1 LRVRSISCEV
11 YPAKVQFPLRF
22 FSEKND
28 EVCAMTSVSTFSKV
42 MIGFVMGAV
51 VAGGVAV
58 AVTPDVPPTKVCVDN
73 RTKALYAATDGSCSK
88 TRTLMEIV
96 GNGVDVQTIASAV
109 APSVVS
115 IAVSSLTGSGTG
127 SGVVYRTSGTSSFII
142 TNNHVI
148 KDAVQT
154 GTIRVELNNG
164 DFETASIV
172 GRDATYDLAV
182 LKINRGNLK
191 AITIGN
197 SNKLIIGEPVV
208 AFGSPLGLSGTVTS
222 GIVSA
227 LNRPVTAGST
237 GAESFIDAIQTDA
250 AINPGNSGGPLVNA
264 NGALIGIN
272 SAIAA
277 LSSGTNGSIG
287 LGFSIPINQAKR
299 VVDEIIATGKST
311 RPFLGV
317 NFDTAYTGTG
327 ARIQRVVEGEAAAK
341 AGIPSGATIRE
352 IDGKKINDLITAIV
366 RIRAYTPGETVKIT
380 VDMPG
385 GGSKTFSVVLGKADS
400 Q

>member
-1 LRVRSISCEV
+1 M
-11 YPAKVQFPLRF
+11 Q
-22 FSEKND
+22 
-28 EVCAMTSVSTFSKV
+28 TVSTFSKL
-42 MIGFVMGAV
+42 MIGFVLGAV

-58 AVTPDVPPTKVCVDN
+58 AVTPDIPPTKVCVDS

-88 TRTLMEIV
+88 TRTLMTVV
-96 GNGVDVQTIASAV
+96 GNSVDVQTIAAKVS
-109 APSVVS
+109 PSVVS
-115 IAVSSLTGSGTG
+115 IAVSSVAGSGTG
-127 SGVVYRTSGTSSFII
+127 SGVIYKSDSNTSFII

-148 KDAVQT
+148 ETAAQT

-164 DFETASIV
+164 DLERAAIV
-172 GRDATYDLAV
+172 GRDSTYDIAV

-191 AITIGN
+191 AITVGN

-250 AINPGNSGGPLVNA
+250 AINPGNSGGPLVDTT
-264 NGALIGIN
+264 GALVGIN
-272 SAIAA
+272 SAIAT
-277 LSSGTNGSIG
+277 LGNGTTGSIG

-299 VVDEIIATGKST
+299 VVDEIIATGKSS
-311 RPFLGV
+311 RPFLGI
-317 NFDTAYTGTG
+317 NFDTSYTGTG
-327 ARIQRVVEGEAAAK
+327 ARILRLVEGEAAAK
-341 AGIPSGATIRE
+341 AGIPAGAVIRE
-352 IDGKKINDLITAIV
+352 IEGRKINDLIAAIV
-366 RIRAYTPGETVKIT
+366 RIRSYAPGETVKIT

-385 GGSKTFSVVLGKADS
+385 GGSRTFSVVLGKADS
-400 Q
+400 L

>member
-1 LRVRSISCEV
+1 M
-11 YPAKVQFPLRF
+11 A
-22 FSEKND
+22 
-28 EVCAMTSVSTFSKV
+28 TVSTFSKV
-42 MIGFVMGAV
+42 MVGFVMGAV

-58 AVTPDVPPTKVCVDN
+58 AVTPDNPPTKVCVDN
-73 RTKALYAATDGSCSK
+73 KTKALFAATDGSCSK

-96 GNGVDVQTIASAV
+96 GNGVDVQIIASAV
-109 APSVVS
+109 SPSVVS
-115 IAVSSLTGSGTG
+115 IAVSSVAGGGTG
-127 SGVVYRTSGTSSFII
+127 SGVIYRSSGTSAFII

-148 KDAVQT
+148 KDAAQT

-164 DFETASIV
+164 DFENASIV
-172 GRDATYDLAV
+172 GRDSTYDLAV
-182 LKINRGNLK
+182 LRINRGNLK

-197 SNKLIIGEPVV
+197 SNRLIIGEPVV

-250 AINPGNSGGPLVNA
+250 AINPGNSGGPLVNSS
-264 NGALIGIN
+264 GALIGIN

-317 NFDTAYTGTG
+317 NFDTAYVGTG
-327 ARIQRVVEGEAAAK
+327 ARIRGIVEGEAAAK
-341 AGIPSGATIRE
+341 AGIPAGAIIRE
-352 IDGKKINDLITAIV
+352 IDGKKTNDLITAIV

-380 VDMPG
+380 VDMPS